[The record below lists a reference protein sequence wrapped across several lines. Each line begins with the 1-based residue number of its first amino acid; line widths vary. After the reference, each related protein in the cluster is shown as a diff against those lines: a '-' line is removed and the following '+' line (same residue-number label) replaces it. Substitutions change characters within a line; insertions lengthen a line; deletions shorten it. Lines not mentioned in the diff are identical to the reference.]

1 MNQFVLAIQSI
12 RAYNQ
17 WFNQGVALYSGIDAA
32 TLLTIEKNCQSVLNQ
47 FQTLSSQLV
56 GLQYRWNILTN
67 NKNTTNTVMLSGIL
81 KQIEAQSKLVLD
93 NCVSLSQLAT
103 TLNND
108 IQNQL
113 PVLQSQLNT
122 AQQNLSVDQAN
133 LTATINKYND
143 IEVQIT
149 KLNSIYGYSFL
160 FVPERIE
167 YNNLRNEEVAVANE
181 RVQAQQAVS
190 QTQMQI
196 SYINQQLSVLQS
208 VHPIVINLN
217 NVTDGISLLNQQ
229 IQTVITIGESVDSTS
244 MPGQSPT
251 TITSYLLIQPTFETA
266 MNALLTSSRE
276 LIGAL

>member
-47 FQTLSSQLV
+47 FQTLSSQLG
-56 GLQYRWNILTN
+56 GLQYRWNILMT
-67 NKNTTNTVMLSGIL
+67 NKNATNTVMLSGIL
-81 KQIEAQSKLVLD
+81 KQLDAQSKITLD
-93 NCVSLSQLAT
+93 SCISLSRLAT

-143 IEVQIT
+143 IEAQIT
-149 KLNSIYGYSFL
+149 KLNSIYGSLIFFL
-160 FVPERIE
+160 EGIE

-217 NVTDGISLLNQQ
+217 NVKVGISLLNQQ
-229 IQTVITIGESVDSTS
+229 IQTVITIGESVDSNS